1 MENVVNEEPVKSD
14 LATPKRDRLSSRFG
28 TTEEVI
34 EKPRRPSRAMVRG
47 HEELKEVIEDIF
59 ARELLP
65 GQSYRQAIIENLA
78 RRAVG
83 DDPRADAFAGLLLKN
98 RYGEAPK
105 ELSRMEMLEKLMES
119 FPNDELRG
127 KFAQMMLEEVET
139 EFKTDLSLPPKILK
153 WTPELLAK
161 KEDLPC
167 LIEKG
172 VDSIRLEN
180 DEALQAFNFGQRALQ
195 NQMIEL
201 GRFEERIK
209 QVEAQASGSLPT
221 ALPDNS

>member
-1 MENVVNEEPVKSD
+1 MNEEQVPTSD
-14 LATPKRDRLSSRFG
+14 LVAPKRDRLSTRFG
-28 TTEEVI
+28 APEDAKI
-34 EKPRRPSRAMVRG
+34 EKAPSRKTLYNRAVRG
-47 HEELKEVIEDIF
+47 HEELKEVIEDVF

-78 RRAVG
+78 RRAIG

-119 FPNDELRG
+119 MPSEEAKSR
-127 KFAQMMLEEVET
+127 FAQMMLEEVET
-139 EFKTDLSLPPKILK
+139 EFKQDLSLPPKILK
-153 WTPELLAK
+153 WTPELLAT

-172 VDSIRLEN
+172 VDSIRLDN

-195 NQMIEL
+195 AQMVEL
-201 GRFEERIK
+201 GKFEERIK
-209 QVEAQASGSLPT
+209 LIEANVSSSNT
-221 ALPDNS
+221 